1 MGQGS
6 AGMKDQY
13 DIEIQRP
20 LRARRGDFK
29 LIVVVMDPQGE
40 EIYPDRADLNE
51 EKTRIRVAE
60 RIADKTG
67 DSPDGIAA
75 RLLDKLR
82 QLPPPVLIV
91 ALWWQSIRS

>member
-1 MGQGS
+1 VREFYESS
-6 AGMKDQY
+6 ADWYSNMMDT
-13 DIEIQRP
+13 EI
-20 LRARRGDFK
+20 
-29 LIVVVMDPQGE
+29 
-40 EIYPDRADLNE
+40 DLPVYSD
-51 EKTRIRVAE
+51 TLGRLAE